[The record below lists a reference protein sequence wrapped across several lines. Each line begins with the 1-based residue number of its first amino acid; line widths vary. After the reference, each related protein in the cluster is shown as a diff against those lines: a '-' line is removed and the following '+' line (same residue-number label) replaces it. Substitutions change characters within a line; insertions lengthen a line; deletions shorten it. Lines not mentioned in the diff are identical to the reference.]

1 MTLRHWAWTWLIAWF
16 GGSLLWTTF
25 GGGSPFVLDRA
36 LAPPTP
42 KLLLGADTYG
52 RDLLSLVSDA
62 SLLSFGFALACVAAS
77 LAIALTV
84 AGVAPNLP
92 RILEGILESLLQ
104 FLLAFPSLL
113 FAFMVAG
120 FLGPGRLTIATA
132 LVLGAAPG
140 LTRTLWARAREIST
154 QEFIWAARSLG
165 AGPVRLAFKHYLPHL
180 VSVARVKIPS
190 MLAHALVAEASLS
203 FLGLGFPVGEE
214 SWGSLLSQA
223 RDYLIEAPHISL
235 GVGLPLVLSLLALDA
250 VSKPARGE

>member
-1 MTLRHWAWTWLIAWF
+1 MKRNLWAWSWLITWF
-16 GGSLLWTTF
+16 GGSLIWTVF
-25 GGGSPFVLDRA
+25 GDGSRFDLDRA
-36 LAPPTP
+36 LAPPAP
-42 KLLLGADTYG
+42 NLLLGADTYG
-52 RDLLSLVSDA
+52 RDLLSLVSGA
-62 SLLSFGFALACVAAS
+62 SLLSFGFASACVATSMA
-77 LAIALTV
+77 LALLV
-84 AGVAPNLP
+84 AGMAPNLP
-92 RILEGILESLLQ
+92 RAMEQLLESMLQ

-165 AGPVRLAFKHYLPHL
+165 AGPARLAFKHYLPHL
-180 VSVARVKIPS
+180 ASVARVKIPS

-203 FLGLGFPVGEE
+203 FLGLGFQVGEE

-223 RDYLIEAPHISL
+223 KDYLIEAPHISL

-250 VSKPARGE
+250 VSKPVRGE